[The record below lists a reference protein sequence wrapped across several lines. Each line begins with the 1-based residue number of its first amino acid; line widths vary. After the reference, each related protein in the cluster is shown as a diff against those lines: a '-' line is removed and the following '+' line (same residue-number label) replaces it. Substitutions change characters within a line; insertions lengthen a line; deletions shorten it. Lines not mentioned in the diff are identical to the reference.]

1 MPNPP
6 NKVEIMLDEE
16 QRKFSLKINDAEIN
30 RVKGFALK
38 CEAGGPAELTLRID
52 TDTLKL
58 G

>member
-6 NKVEIMLDEE
+6 NKVEILLD
-16 QRKFSLKINDAEIN
+16 DEIN
-30 RVKGFALK
+30 RVKGFALR

>member
-1 MPNPP
+1 
-6 NKVEIMLDEE
+6 MLDEE
-16 QRKFSLKINDAEIN
+16 QRKFSLKINGTEIN